1 MKLISHRGN
10 INGKKI
16 NEENQPEYIDN
27 AILQKYDVEIDIWII
42 NKMFYLGHDKPEY
55 LINQDWLEERK
66 EKLWIHCKNID
77 AVEWFSENKTFH
89 FFWHQNDTLTL
100 TSRGLLWVFPGNQP
114 IKNSVAVLPEIE
126 NENVKSCFAICSD
139 YISKY
144 L

>member
-1 MKLISHRGN
+1 
-10 INGKKI
+10 
-16 NEENQPEYIDN
+16 
-27 AILQKYDVEIDIWII
+27 
-42 NKMFYLGHDKPEY
+42 MFYLGHDKPEY
-55 LINQDWLEERK
+55 LIHQDWLEERK

-77 AVEWFSENKTFH
+77 AVEWFSENMTFH

-126 NENVKSCFAICSD
+126 NENVESCFAICSD

>member
-16 NEENQPEYIDN
+16 NEENRPEYIDN

-55 LINQDWLEERK
+55 LIHQDWLEERK

-77 AVEWFSENKTFH
+77 AVEWFSENMTFH

-126 NENVKSCFAICSD
+126 NENVESCFAICSD